1 MPSFSRS
8 SGGASRTGGGG
19 NDSETAP
26 APAFNL
32 PDIGASADTVLSPAE
47 ERRLGQA
54 FMRSVR
60 SSVSLIEDP
69 VHAEYIQDLGFRLVE
84 QSQSPHKHFSFF
96 LVEDPVINAFAG
108 PGGYIGVHSGL
119 VLETQSESE
128 LASVVAHEIAHVTQN
143 HLFRA
148 FDQFSRMTG
157 PAALAML
164 GAILLGSV
172 SGQAAAAAIAGVQA
186 GLAQAELNF
195 TRANEEEADREGIKI
210 LAQAGYDPRSMA
222 VFFER
227 MGKTTRLYESSL
239 YKVPEFLQ
247 SHPVTP
253 NRIADALGR
262 ADVFPYRQPPV
273 DPRYY
278 LLRAALKVKSFKTQQ
293 EAVEHFRDALAEGRY
308 RNEDAERYGY
318 ALALQ
323 RARRFEAA
331 EQELGRLLKKE
342 PGNPAYLIASARL
355 DQAQGRAKEAMSA
368 LEGGLKLN
376 PGSYPLNISYA
387 ELLIDN
393 GKATK
398 AKGRLLELQRS
409 HGESPDIYKLLAQA
423 AEAEGRSAE
432 SHGYMAEYYYGNG
445 QLEPA
450 VLQLEIA
457 MRDKNMDFYTASKV
471 EARWKILKAEL
482 KEIKKRDRE
491 LVK

>member
-1 MPSFSRS
+1 MSSLSR
-8 SGGASRTGGGG
+8 GGGVSRTGGFV
-19 NDSETAP
+19 NDGETTP
-26 APAFNL
+26 APTFNL

-47 ERRLGQA
+47 ERRLGRA
-54 FMRSVR
+54 FMRGVR
-60 SSVSLIEDP
+60 SSVALIEDP
-69 VHAEYIQDLGFRLVE
+69 VHAEYIQDLGLRLAE

-119 VLETQSESE
+119 VLETQNESE
-128 LASVVAHEIAHVTQN
+128 LASVVAHEIAHITQN

-239 YKVPEFLQ
+239 YKIPEFLQ

-278 LLRAALKVKSFKTQQ
+278 LLRATLKVKSFKTQQ

-342 PGNPAYLIASARL
+342 PGNPAYLIAVARL
-355 DQAQGRAKEAMSA
+355 DQAQGRAKAAMNT

-393 GKATK
+393 GQATK
-398 AKGRLLELQRS
+398 AKGLLTELQRG
-409 HGESPDIYKLLAQA
+409 HGEGPDIYKLLARA
-423 AEAEGRSAE
+423 AETEGRGAE
-432 SHGYMAEYYYGNG
+432 SHGYMAEYYYANG

-457 MRDKNMDFYTASKV
+457 MRDKNMDFYTASKI

-482 KEIKKRDRE
+482 KELKKRDRE